1 MKVIGSSSQ
10 ELTNYVFSLIYQ
22 GWTRGWS
29 ISQINEFLSKT
40 RGEKIIFLYEDWED
54 YLFCQSDEIKGF
66 LDIIQ
71 GGIDFNEIL
80 TRIEDEAIRE
90 KEELELE
97 QGE

>member
-10 ELTNYVFSLIYQ
+10 ALTNYVFSLIYQ
-22 GWTRGWS
+22 GWTRGWN

-40 RGEKIIFLYEDWED
+40 RGEKIIILYEDWED

-66 LDIIQ
+66 LEVIQ

-97 QGE
+97 I

>member
-10 ELTNYVFSLIYQ
+10 ALTNYVFSLIYQ
-22 GWTRGWS
+22 GWTRGWN

-40 RGEKIIFLYEDWED
+40 RGEKIIILYEDWED

-66 LDIIQ
+66 LEIIQ

-97 QGE
+97 I

>member
-1 MKVIGSSSQ
+1 MKIVGSSSQ
-10 ELTNYVFSLIYQ
+10 ELTNYVFSLMYQ
-22 GWTRGWS
+22 GWRRGWS
-29 ISQINEFLSKT
+29 ISQINDFLSKPH
-40 RGEKIIFLYEDWED
+40 GEKIMLIYEDWED